1 MQPIENTIYRMENIE
16 GIEDYIIYTIHT
28 YFRELLGELVYLV
41 ISVLFLLLGLLIFLG
56 AITNSNILLG
66 NPANRDKSQLGEI
79 EYRRTRTIL
88 RTILSFVGIILIVY
102 NVIGLTI

>member
-1 MQPIENTIYRMENIE
+1 MENIE
-16 GIEDYIIYTIHT
+16 GIEDYVIYTVHN
-28 YFRELLGELVYLV
+28 YLRELLGDMVYLA
-41 ISVLFLLLGLLIFLG
+41 ISILFLLLGLIIFLG

-66 NPANRDKSQLGEI
+66 NPAHRDKSQLGEI

-88 RTILSFVGIILIVY
+88 RTVLCSIGIILVIY